1 MDFPLG
7 LLFLAHDAEAAAA
20 AAATISV
27 TPGNDLN
34 RPRPILSPR
43 GRAEASS
50 SPSLAA
56 AQQFPWPLRGRE
68 GGRLRTPPSLPLPLS
83 LLDYDGS
90 SFIEMIDAKSP
101 PKVATAATTAS
112 ASASIVNDYPGQ
124 AIQGRLAV
132 MGPGIQTI
140 YYSSTSGQRA
150 SFQNVPSCV
159 HAPGRQL

>member
-68 GGRLRTPPSLPLPLS
+68 GGRLRTPLSLFSSLSLS

-124 AIQGRLAV
+124 AIQGRLTV
-132 MGPGIQTI
+132 IGPGIQTI
-140 YYSSTSGQRA
+140 HYSSTSGQRA
-150 SFQNVPSCV
+150 FSR
-159 HAPGRQL
+159 RQL